1 MVFELNFPFQAAFL
15 GWVTRSCCESVQETG
30 KTMKPEIALGSDDFG
45 GHRKLGSDL
54 GVGCE
59 VIAERNTGAASH
71 LRWGTR
77 IQVLG

>member
-1 MVFELNFPFQAAFL
+1 
-15 GWVTRSCCESVQETG
+15 
-30 KTMKPEIALGSDDFG
+30 MKPEIALGSDDFG

-54 GVGCE
+54 DVGCE